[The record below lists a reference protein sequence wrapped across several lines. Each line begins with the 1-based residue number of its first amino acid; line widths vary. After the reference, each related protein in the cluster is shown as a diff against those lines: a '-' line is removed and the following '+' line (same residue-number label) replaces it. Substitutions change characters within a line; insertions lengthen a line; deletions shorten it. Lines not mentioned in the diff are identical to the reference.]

1 MEIEDIITLE
11 DNLEYLILDK
21 TIINN
26 EKYLYCVEI
35 DKEEKPTTNY
45 NYLKE
50 IDVNN
55 ELYIEEVKDEKML
68 EMLINVFTN
77 NYLSDSINTNVEQD
91 D

>member
-50 IDVNN
+50 INVNN